1 MPYPYYQ
8 PAVQPMYQ
16 PMYQA
21 QQPPMMDNLAQLRQ
35 QGQMQGMQA
44 QQPVL
49 LGRAVS
55 DVAEARAV
63 PSDLNGQPMFFPD
76 LSHNAI
82 HMKIF
87 NPQTGAGDFYTF
99 NLAQPAQAEAKP
111 MQRPAIAQQQARYAL
126 AEDVDALRNEISTI
140 RGDMTQLM
148 GAVRASGSMEDGAH
162 V

>member
-1 MPYPYYQ
+1 MPAYPYYQ
-8 PAVQPMYQ
+8 PAMQPVYQ
-16 PMYQA
+16 PMYPG

-35 QGQMQGMQA
+35 QGQMQSMQA
-44 QQPVL
+44 QQPML

-111 MQRPAIAQQQARYAL
+111 MQRPAAAQQRYAL
-126 AEDVDALRNEISTI
+126 AEDVDALRSEISTI
-140 RGDMTQLM
+140 RSDMAQM
-148 GAVRASGSMEDGAH
+148 ISAMRASGNAEDGAH